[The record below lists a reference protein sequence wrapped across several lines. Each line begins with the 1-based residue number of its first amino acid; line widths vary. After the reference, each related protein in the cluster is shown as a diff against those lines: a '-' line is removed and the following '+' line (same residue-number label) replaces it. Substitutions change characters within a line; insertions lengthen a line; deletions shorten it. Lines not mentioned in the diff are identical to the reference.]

1 MHDLTEIF
9 GALSWN
15 LCAMLRELAR
25 NKPGLRPLTLAVT
38 SARPREGKTF
48 VAQGLALHAAALGE
62 FRILLVDANFN
73 SPALASRF
81 SGAEKRGLSDA
92 LQEGAAAAELLGTP
106 FDNMFVVGAGRAPRP
121 SLLYREE
128 ALQRFIK
135 STETFDVM
143 IFDCGCVSPDRANV
157 VARKADRVLF
167 VVDSLSTPHEAVGDA
182 IRWLRDGARET
193 IWGIVLNKKPKYA
206 LTSQ

>member
-9 GALSWN
+9 GALSCN
-15 LCAMLRELAR
+15 LFAMFRELAR
-25 NKPGLRPLTLAVT
+25 NKPGLRPLTLSVT

-62 FRILLVDANFN
+62 FRILLVDANFK
-73 SPALASRF
+73 SPSLADRF

-92 LQEGAAAAELLGTP
+92 LQEDPATAELLGTP
-106 FDNMFVVGAGRAPRP
+106 FANMFVVGAGRSPRP
-121 SLLYREE
+121 ALLYREG
-128 ALQRFIK
+128 ALRRFIK
-135 STETFDVM
+135 SAETDVV
-143 IFDCGCVSPDRANV
+143 IFDCGCVSSNRANV

-167 VVDSLSTPHEAVGDA
+167 VVDSLSTPREAVGDA
-182 IRWLRDGARET
+182 IRRLRDDARET

-206 LTSQ
+206 LTSE